1 MYRTGIPT
9 GSGMCCR
16 MCASTMKVPVSED
29 ASIENSLHCLAVAL
43 YMMVSPEQITE
54 RMARLEQIAM
64 RLEVKEGK
72 NGCVLINDSYNSDLA
87 SLDIALDFM
96 SRRSDDKGKKR
107 TLILSDM
114 LETGQSSKLLYRQ
127 VAELVHSR
135 GVEKIIGV
143 GEEIR
148 TAAARFEI
156 EKYFFRTPKKSEY
169 WGYLSP
175 YIEPERLT
183 IGSLMRNAG
192 YTTAC
197 VGKWHLGLDWQ
208 LKDDSKPQIL
218 TPKKFG
224 YTNTDFS
231 APVKRGPTELGFDYS
246 FILPA
251 SLDMPPYAFVRNDRV
266 VDPDVILT
274 ADAYPKKQDET
285 VYAWD
290 RKHTNENDIYW
301 ERGVW
306 WRNGEM
312 SRSFKFEECFPT
324 IVDEGIAFIDREGR
338 KDKPFFLYMP
348 LTGPHTPWLPTV
360 QFKGSTELGTYGDFM
375 GDIDNV
381 VARVNAKLKELG
393 LEKNTIVIFASDNGG
408 AWEEEDIQQYGHQSN
423 WSRRGQKGDAWDGG
437 HHVPLIVHWPDHIKR
452 PGVCSQTVGL
462 VDILATLA
470 DLTGQSLPKGQAEDS
485 FSFKKVLDGDMNAS
499 TRDQIMYLSGSGK
512 LAIKK
517 GDWKYIDCLG
527 SGGFT
532 APARLSPV
540 KNGPKGQLYNMRTDS
555 LESNNLFLREKGIA
569 NELSAL
575 LKKLLD
581 QGYSRPQ

>member
-1 MYRTGIPT
+1 MKIKLSLLATGLLY
-9 GSGMCCR
+9 
-16 MCASTMKVPVSED
+16 VPVVFAQKHPNVVIILADDMGYGDVGCNNPYARVRTPAIDQLARNGIRFTD
-29 ASIENSLHCLAVAL
+29 AHSAGAL
-43 YMMVSPEQITE
+43 SGP
-54 RMARLEQIAM
+54 
-64 RLEVKEGK
+64 
-72 NGCVLINDSYNSDLA
+72 
-87 SLDIALDFM
+87 
-96 SRRSDDKGKKR
+96 SRYG
-107 TLILSDM
+107 LV
-114 LETGQSSKLLYRQ
+114 TGR
-127 VAELVHSR
+127 
-135 GVEKIIGV
+135 
-143 GEEIR
+143 
-148 TAAARFEI
+148 
-156 EKYFFRTPKKSEY
+156 YFFRTPKKSEY

-324 IVDEGIAFIDREGR
+324 IVDEGDR
-338 KDKPFFLYMP
+338 K
-348 LTGPHTPWLPTV
+348 
-360 QFKGSTELGTYGDFM
+360 S
-375 GDIDNV
+375 V
-381 VARVNAKLKELG
+381 V
-393 LEKNTIVIFASDNGG
+393 
-408 AWEEEDIQQYGHQSN
+408 
-423 WSRRGQKGDAWDGG
+423 
-437 HHVPLIVHWPDHIKR
+437 
-452 PGVCSQTVGL
+452 
-462 VDILATLA
+462 
-470 DLTGQSLPKGQAEDS
+470 
-485 FSFKKVLDGDMNAS
+485 
-499 TRDQIMYLSGSGK
+499 
-512 LAIKK
+512 
-517 GDWKYIDCLG
+517 
-527 SGGFT
+527 
-532 APARLSPV
+532 
-540 KNGPKGQLYNMRTDS
+540 
-555 LESNNLFLREKGIA
+555 
-569 NELSAL
+569 
-575 LKKLLD
+575 
-581 QGYSRPQ
+581 

>member
-1 MYRTGIPT
+1 MKIKLSLLATGLLY
-9 GSGMCCR
+9 
-16 MCASTMKVPVSED
+16 VPVVFAQKQPNVVIILADDMGYGDVGCNNPYARVRTPAIDQLARNGIRFTD
-29 ASIENSLHCLAVAL
+29 AHSAGAL
-43 YMMVSPEQITE
+43 SGP
-54 RMARLEQIAM
+54 
-64 RLEVKEGK
+64 
-72 NGCVLINDSYNSDLA
+72 
-87 SLDIALDFM
+87 
-96 SRRSDDKGKKR
+96 SRYG
-107 TLILSDM
+107 LV
-114 LETGQSSKLLYRQ
+114 TGR
-127 VAELVHSR
+127 
-135 GVEKIIGV
+135 
-143 GEEIR
+143 
-148 TAAARFEI
+148 
-156 EKYFFRTPKKSEY
+156 YFFRTPKKSEY

-175 YIEPERLT
+175 CIEPERLT

-462 VDILATLA
+462 VDILATFA

>member
-1 MYRTGIPT
+1 MKIKLSLLATGLLY
-9 GSGMCCR
+9 
-16 MCASTMKVPVSED
+16 VPVVFAQKQPNVVIILADDMGYGDVGCNNPYARVRTPAIDQLARNGIRFTD
-29 ASIENSLHCLAVAL
+29 AHSAGAL
-43 YMMVSPEQITE
+43 SGP
-54 RMARLEQIAM
+54 
-64 RLEVKEGK
+64 
-72 NGCVLINDSYNSDLA
+72 
-87 SLDIALDFM
+87 
-96 SRRSDDKGKKR
+96 SRYG
-107 TLILSDM
+107 LV
-114 LETGQSSKLLYRQ
+114 TGR
-127 VAELVHSR
+127 
-135 GVEKIIGV
+135 
-143 GEEIR
+143 
-148 TAAARFEI
+148 
-156 EKYFFRTPKKSEY
+156 YFFRTPKKSEY

-437 HHVPLIVHWPDHIKR
+437 HHVPLIVHWPDHIKY

-485 FSFKKVLDGDMNAS
+485 FSFKKVLMV
-499 TRDQIMYLSGSGK
+499 I
-512 LAIKK
+512 
-517 GDWKYIDCLG
+517 
-527 SGGFT
+527 
-532 APARLSPV
+532 
-540 KNGPKGQLYNMRTDS
+540 
-555 LESNNLFLREKGIA
+555 
-569 NELSAL
+569 
-575 LKKLLD
+575 
-581 QGYSRPQ
+581 

>member
-1 MYRTGIPT
+1 
-9 GSGMCCR
+9 
-16 MCASTMKVPVSED
+16 
-29 ASIENSLHCLAVAL
+29 
-43 YMMVSPEQITE
+43 
-54 RMARLEQIAM
+54 MAR
-64 RLEVKEGK
+64 
-72 NGCVLINDSYNSDLA
+72 NGIRFTDAHSA
-87 SLDIALDFM
+87 GALSGP
-96 SRRSDDKGKKR
+96 SRYG
-107 TLILSDM
+107 LV
-114 LETGQSSKLLYRQ
+114 TGR
-127 VAELVHSR
+127 
-135 GVEKIIGV
+135 
-143 GEEIR
+143 
-148 TAAARFEI
+148 
-156 EKYFFRTPKKSEY
+156 YFFRTPKKSEY

-285 VYAWD
+285 IYAWD

-437 HHVPLIVHWPDHIKR
+437 HHVPLIVHWPDHIKY
-452 PGVCSQTVGL
+452 PGFVPNGWL
-462 VDILATLA
+462 
-470 DLTGQSLPKGQAEDS
+470 G
-485 FSFKKVLDGDMNAS
+485 
-499 TRDQIMYLSGSGK
+499 R
-512 LAIKK
+512 
-517 GDWKYIDCLG
+517 YIG
-527 SGGFT
+527 YIGGFNRAILRADAADMSQLPVT
-532 APARLSPV
+532 NRWGYFPAVSLGWTVSEEKFFEPV
-540 KNGPKGQLYNMRTDS
+540 KESVNSLKLRASWGQNGS
-555 LESNNLFLREKGIA
+555 
-569 NELSAL
+569 LSAL
-575 LKKLLD
+575 SGYAYSTDMASSGIYPLTGGNGFTTGVNPASLGNDELKWETSEQIDFGLDARFLRDRLTFSVDYYEKKTKDLLVLD
-581 QGYSRPQ
+581 TKPSLSIGGKTSPMNAGKRKQ